1 MDGGRPFTRGGYFVG
16 QKNGPLAAVAAAAAS
31 LCSIGLVAAL
41 AQPSPSVRV
50 AEVASAA
57 GPIRA
62 TAAQPVQAPTGRST
76 TTFTAPP
83 TSVAVVPPLAA
94 APARPAPAR
103 VTREQLP
110 LGKGMWIYEPARTE
124 FGNVNVIVGRAKDV
138 GLSHIWVRTGSTWD
152 GFNAGP
158 FLAALL
164 PKAHAAGLKVFG
176 WDFPRLIDT
185 KVDVARA
192 MQAVSFQAP
201 GGHRI
206 DGFGADI
213 ETSSEGTHIGGAR
226 AREYGDRLRWAV
238 GGGYPLIAVV
248 PRPSPEQKGSY
259 PYADV
264 TAQFDGI
271 APMVYWLNRQP
282 DTDVAGALRDLAK
295 FHKPIFPIGQAYD
308 GGREGGR
315 PGVPPRRELM
325 AFMDVAARNGAA
337 GVSFWV
343 WQQANQE
350 TWGAIRDHVQ
360 FAVDKLR

>member
-1 MDGGRPFTRGGYFVG
+1 VM
-16 QKNGPLAAVAAAAAS
+16 
-31 LCSIGLVAAL
+31 
-41 AQPSPSVRV
+41 
-50 AEVASAA
+50 
-57 GPIRA
+57 
-62 TAAQPVQAPTGRST
+62 
-76 TTFTAPP
+76 
-83 TSVAVVPPLAA
+83 VPP
-94 APARPAPAR
+94 PPPPPPAPAPTVQR
-103 VTREQLP
+103 HQLP
-110 LGKGMWIYEPARTE
+110 LGKGMFIYEPERTE
-124 FGNVNVIVGRAKDV
+124 FGNVDVIVGRARDV

-192 MQAVSFQAP
+192 MQAIDFRAP
-201 GGHRI
+201 TGDRM

-213 ETSSEGTHIGGAR
+213 ETRSEGTHLGGPR
-226 AREYGDRLRWAV
+226 AAEYGDRLRWAV
-238 GGGYPLIAVV
+238 GNGYPLIAVV

-259 PYADV
+259 PYAEA
-264 TAQFDGI
+264 TARFDAI

-282 DTDVAGALRDLAK
+282 DTDVAGAIRDLAR
-295 FHKPIFPIGQAYD
+295 FNKPIFPIGQAYD
-308 GGREGGR
+308 GAREGGR
-315 PGVPPRRELM
+315 PGVPPRRELV

-350 TWGAIRDHVQ
+350 TWSAIRDHLS
-360 FAVDKLR
+360 FAIDKIR